1 MKQFKKLLLIAVFML
16 GVGGVANA
24 QKIGHI
30 DTAKLVQNMP
40 ETKKANS
47 ELEKIQKTYKSD
59 IEANIKAYQ
68 TKAQRY
74 AAEEKTQTLETNSRR
89 KAELQADAT
98 KIQQAEQI
106 ATQELR
112 KKEIELKNPIYEK
125 AQKAI
130 KDVAAAQGLVY
141 VFNSAPGGGLII
153 FEKGTDI
160 YNAVKT
166 KLGF

>member
-40 ETKKANS
+40 DTKKANS
-47 ELEKIQKTYKSD
+47 ELEKIQKTYKDEIDTSV
-59 IEANIKAYQ
+59 KAFQDKLKKYS
-68 TKAQRY
+68 
-74 AAEEKTQTLETNSRR
+74 AEEKAQTPETNARR
-89 KAELQADAT
+89 KAELQNDQA
-98 KIQQAEQI
+98 KIQQAEQF
-106 ATQELR
+106 ATQQLR
-112 KKEIELKNPIYEK
+112 DKEIEIKNPIYEK

-130 KDVAAAQGLVY
+130 KDVADAKGLVY

-153 FEKGTDI
+153 FEKGIDI
-160 YNAVKT
+160 YEAVKT

>member
-30 DTAKLVQNMP
+30 DTAKLVQEMP
-40 ETKKANS
+40 DTKKANS
-47 ELEKIQKTYKSD
+47 ELQKIEKTYKD
-59 IEANIKAYQ
+59 EIETSIKAYQ
-68 TKAQRY
+68 TKLQKY
-74 AAEEKTQTLETNSRR
+74 SAEEKAQTPETNARR
-89 KAELQADAT
+89 KAELQSDAT
-98 KIQQAEQI
+98 KIQQAQQI
-106 ATQELR
+106 AQQELQ

-130 KDVAAAQGLVY
+130 QEVAAAKGLVY
-141 VFNSAPGGGLII
+141 VFNSAPGGGLIV
-153 FEKGTDI
+153 FEKGVDI
-160 YNAVKT
+160 YDAVKA

>member
-40 ETKKANS
+40 DTKKANS
-47 ELEKIQKTYKSD
+47 QLEKIQKTYKD
-59 IEANIKAYQ
+59 EIETSVNAYK
-68 TKAQRY
+68 TKLQKY
-74 AAEEKTQTLETNSRR
+74 SAEEKAQTPETNARR

-130 KDVAAAQGLVY
+130 KAVADAKGLVY

-153 FEKGTDI
+153 FDKGIDI
-160 YNAVKT
+160 YDDVKK

>member
-40 ETKKANS
+40 DTKKANS
-47 ELEKIQKTYKSD
+47 ELEKIQKTYKDEIDTS
-59 IEANIKAYQ
+59 IKAYQ
-68 TKAQRY
+68 TKSQKY
-74 AAEEKTQTLETNSRR
+74 IAEEKAQTPETNARR
-89 KAELQADAT
+89 KAELQGDAA

-130 KDVAAAQGLVY
+130 KEVAAAKGLVY

-160 YNAVKT
+160 YDAVKA

>member
-40 ETKKANS
+40 DTKKANS
-47 ELEKIQKTYKSD
+47 ELEKIQKTYKDD

-74 AAEEKTQTLETNSRR
+74 AAEEKSQTPETNARR
-89 KAELQADAT
+89 KAELQGDAA

-130 KDVAAAQGLVY
+130 QDVAAAKGLVY

-160 YNAVKT
+160 YDDVKA

>member
-30 DTAKLVQNMP
+30 DTAKLVQEMP
-40 ETKKANS
+40 ATKKANS
-47 ELEKIQKTYKSD
+47 ELEKIQKTYKDD
-59 IEANIKAYQ
+59 IEANIKTYQ
-68 TKAQRY
+68 AKAQRY
-74 AAEEKTQTLETNSRR
+74 AAEEKSQTPETNARR
-89 KAELQADAT
+89 KAELQSDAA

-130 KDVAAAQGLVY
+130 EQVAAEKGLVY
-141 VFNSAPGGGLII
+141 VFNSAPG
-153 FEKGTDI
+153 
-160 YNAVKT
+160 
-166 KLGF
+166 

>member
-30 DTAKLVQNMP
+30 DTSKLVQNMP

-59 IEANIKAYQ
+59 TEANIKAYQ

-74 AAEEKTQTLETNSRR
+74 AAEEKTQTPETNSRR

>member
-16 GVGGVANA
+16 GVVGVANA

-40 ETKKANS
+40 DTKKANS
-47 ELEKIQKTYKSD
+47 ELEKIQKTYKDD

-74 AAEEKTQTLETNSRR
+74 AAEENAQTPETNARR
-89 KAELQADAT
+89 KAELQSDAA

-130 KDVAAAQGLVY
+130 ADVAAAKGLVY

-160 YNAVKT
+160 YDAVKA

>member
-16 GVGGVANA
+16 GVVGVANA

-47 ELEKIQKTYKSD
+47 ELEKIQKTYKDD
-59 IEANIKAYQ
+59 IEAQIKKYQ
-68 TKAQRY
+68 DKVKKYT
-74 AAEEKTQTLETNSRR
+74 AEEKTQTPETNAKR
-89 KAELQADAT
+89 KAELQNDAAR
-98 KIQQAEQI
+98 IQQAEQI

-130 KDVAAAQGLVY
+130 SDVAAAKGLVY

-160 YNAVKT
+160 YEAVKV

>member
-16 GVGGVANA
+16 GLGGVANA

-30 DTAKLVQNMP
+30 DTAKLVQEMP
-40 ETKKANS
+40 ATKKANS
-47 ELEKIQKTYKSD
+47 ELEKIQKTYKDD
-59 IEANIKAYQ
+59 IEANIKTYQ
-68 TKAQRY
+68 AKAQRY
-74 AAEEKTQTLETNSRR
+74 SAEEKSQTPETNARR
-89 KAELQADAT
+89 NAELQSDAA

-130 KDVAAAQGLVY
+130 EQVAAEKGLVY

-160 YNAVKT
+160 YDAVKA

>member
-1 MKQFKKLLLIAVFML
+1 VFML

-74 AAEEKTQTLETNSRR
+74 AAEENSQTPETNARR
-89 KAELQADAT
+89 KAELQDDAT

-112 KKEIELKNPIYEK
+112 NKEIELKNPIYEK

-160 YNAVKT
+160 YDAVKS

>member
-16 GVGGVANA
+16 GLGGFANA

-30 DTAKLVQNMP
+30 DTAKLVQEMP
-40 ETKKANS
+40 ATKKANS
-47 ELEKIQKTYKSD
+47 ELEKIQKTYKDD
-59 IEANIKAYQ
+59 IEANIKTYQ
-68 TKAQRY
+68 AKAQRY
-74 AAEEKTQTLETNSRR
+74 SAEEKSQTPETNARR
-89 KAELQADAT
+89 NAELQSDAA

-130 KDVAAAQGLVY
+130 EQVAAEKGLVY

-160 YNAVKT
+160 YDAVKA

>member
-16 GVGGVANA
+16 GVGGIANA

-40 ETKKANS
+40 DTKKANS
-47 ELEKIQKTYKSD
+47 ELEKIRKTYKDD
-59 IEANIKAYQ
+59 IDANIKAYQ
-68 TKAQRY
+68 TKAKRY
-74 AAEEKTQTLETNSRR
+74 AAEEKAQTPETNARR
-89 KAELQADAT
+89 KAELQGEVA
-98 KIQQAEQI
+98 KIQQAEQF
-106 ATQELR
+106 AQQELQ
-112 KKEIELKNPIYEK
+112 KKEVELKNPIYEK

-130 KDVAAAQGLVY
+130 KSVADAKELVY

-153 FEKGTDI
+153 FDKGTDI
-160 YNAVKT
+160 YEAVKA

>member
-1 MKQFKKLLLIAVFML
+1 ML
-16 GVGGVANA
+16 GLGGVANA

-74 AAEEKTQTLETNSRR
+74 AAEEKTQTPETNSRR

>member
-30 DTAKLVQNMP
+30 DTSKLVQNMP

-74 AAEEKTQTLETNSRR
+74 AAEEKTQTPETNSRR